1 MGEKKFNVK
10 IKMNET
16 FYDNQRKKPCQPR
29 VNSDKKN
36 DPKKI
41 DNT

>member
-1 MGEKKFNVK
+1 MGEKNNVK
-10 IKMNET
+10 IKMNEK
-16 FYDNQRKKPCQPR
+16 FYDNQRKPCQPR
-29 VNSDKKN
+29 VNSGKKN

>member
-1 MGEKKFNVK
+1 MGEKNNVK
-10 IKMNET
+10 IKMNEK
-16 FYDNQRKKPCQPR
+16 FYDDQRKLCQAR

>member
-16 FYDNQRKKPCQPR
+16 FYDNQRKPCQPR

-41 DNT
+41 DKT